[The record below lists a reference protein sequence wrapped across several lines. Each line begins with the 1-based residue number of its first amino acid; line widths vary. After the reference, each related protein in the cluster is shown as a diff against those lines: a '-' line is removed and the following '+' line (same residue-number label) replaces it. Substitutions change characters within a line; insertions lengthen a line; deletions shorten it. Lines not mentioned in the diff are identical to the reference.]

1 MPVMQSIICTAPATL
16 TQQLDH
22 EWYGKPITPAVEY
35 SFSTDGEYL
44 TYRAA
49 QAAPVHAHPEGQSG
63 EFREELWKYD
73 TAEFFIAAADGSPY
87 VEVNLAPNG
96 AWWAC
101 AFTAPRVPLTPA
113 VEWVGVEAAGHVT
126 EQGWQCS
133 ISIPLHL
140 LAALG
145 ITPENCRL
153 AATAILNSPDYVF
166 LTTAEDTK
174 GEPDF
179 HRPHAWPV
187 AMLS

>member
-1 MPVMQSIICTAPATL
+1 MQSIICTAPATL

-101 AFTAPRVPLTPA
+101 AFIAPRVPLTPA
-113 VEWVGVEAAGHVT
+113 VEWVGVEAAGHDLRYAIDAT
-126 EQGWQCS
+126 KLRNELGWEPTVQFE
-133 ISIPLHL
+133 
-140 LAALG
+140 LG
-145 ITPENCRL
+145 IEKTVRWYLENQEWL
-153 AATAILNSPDYVF
+153 DTVTSGDYRRYY
-166 LTTAEDTK
+166 E
-174 GEPDF
+174 EMY
-179 HRPHAWPV
+179 R
-187 AMLS
+187 